1 MAGEKQLSDA
11 RSDGL
16 FIGQSTTDKV
26 GFYGTTPAAQP
37 SSASQASVSM
47 QTTATTTALRTDL
60 DNTATLVNQLRSEL
74 VTLGL
79 IKGSS

>member
-1 MAGEKQLSDA
+1 MTVHYLGTNNPDGACLGYDSDEKVS
-11 RSDGL
+11 
-16 FIGQSTTDKV
+16 
-26 GFYGTTPAAQP
+26 FYGSTPVAQP
-37 SSASQASVSM
+37 SSASQAAVTM

-60 DNTATLVNQLRSEL
+60 DNASTLLNQLRSEL

>member
-1 MAGEKQLSDA
+1 MAVRQKSDA
-11 RSDGL
+11 RSDGQQL
-16 FIGQSTTDKV
+16 GQSSTDKI

-60 DNTATLVNQLRSEL
+60 DNVATLANQIRSEL

>member
-1 MAGEKQLSDA
+1 MGVKQASDA
-11 RSDGL
+11 RSDGYQV
-16 FIGQSTTDKV
+16 GQSTTDKV
-26 GFYGTTPAAQP
+26 GFYGTSPAAQP

-60 DNTATLVNQLRSEL
+60 DNTATLVNQLRSEM